1 MRVSVRFLILSL
13 LALLLAA
20 CGTATAASELR
31 VSAGYADNL
40 QTIGA
45 RSNPAEFPNP
55 WQGGSNVQFKGSG
68 DKFDTGAIRIE
79 NTTGGDLTVD
89 QVTVDIGPKHYDLW
103 GSNLKVPAN
112 GSLILAQTAMGSQ
125 TPPRPNFDTSE
136 PNSSADGAPQGS
148 NDVAVIHVKINGTT
162 TDYRDTGKILTTGGI
177 DKGDLAG
184 APNESH
190 QWQLLGAINGG
201 GATTTGLSP
210 LLLFAPLAAMLLA
223 LFSFI
228 PKLIGAL
235 LLLLIGWWLAK
246 VAARLVIRLLERLGF
261 GAAAERTGMFGF
273 LARPRGAAAATAS
286 RPSWLIGQVVKWF
299 VFLIFVEL
307 AVEALGLSQLS
318 ELLHRVIL
326 WIPNLVVAILVLVLG
341 ALLARFVARLV
352 HGAAT
357 AGRVGNP
364 NVLGRIVEFGIIA
377 LAAVVALNQ
386 LGIGAVFVDILFAA
400 VIGALALATGLAFG
414 LGGQKVASRM
424 WRDTYRATQTEVTTL
439 PPTRPL
445 PDEKTPIAPQ
455 GRRQQ

>member
-1 MRVSVRFLILSL
+1 VLL
-13 LALLLAA
+13 LALVVEGL
-20 CGTATAASELR
+20 EL
-31 VSAGYADNL
+31 
-40 QTIGA
+40 
-45 RSNPAEFPNP
+45 
-55 WQGGSNVQFKGSG
+55 
-68 DKFDTGAIRIE
+68 
-79 NTTGGDLTVD
+79 
-89 QVTVDIGPKHYDLW
+89 
-103 GSNLKVPAN
+103 
-112 GSLILAQTAMGSQ
+112 
-125 TPPRPNFDTSE
+125 
-136 PNSSADGAPQGS
+136 
-148 NDVAVIHVKINGTT
+148 
-162 TDYRDTGKILTTGGI
+162 
-177 DKGDLAG
+177 
-184 APNESH
+184 
-190 QWQLLGAINGG
+190 
-201 GATTTGLSP
+201 
-210 LLLFAPLAAMLLA
+210 
-223 LFSFI
+223 
-228 PKLIGAL
+228 
-235 LLLLIGWWLAK
+235 
-246 VAARLVIRLLERLGF
+246 RLLEGIPLREQVGKRGGDGFVGF
-261 GAAAERTGMFGF
+261 GLGGGEAEVGVLDLVLHAGQLEANGGECGRTC
-273 LARPRGAAAATAS
+273 GAAAATAS
-286 RPSWLIGQVVKWF
+286 RRSWLIGQVVKWF